1 MEGLGVGG
9 VGGDI
14 EAWLRHTVLLLH
26 HDFAGLLG
34 RLEGDGLGGVGCR
47 DSPIPVWG
55 TRFKPCF
62 SLVSYKP

>member
-9 VGGDI
+9 VGGHI
-14 EAWLRHTVLLLH
+14 ESWLRHAVLLLH

-47 DSPIPVWG
+47 DSPIPV
-55 TRFKPCF
+55 
-62 SLVSYKP
+62 